1 MRLNR
6 LWGESCQCGS
16 WRGRKATV
24 SEPLRGCSS
33 SHRRFIKS
41 NQIFCKKGNYPGNK
55 VDYTACSLLAIL
67 KHLCSKLHCQKGF
80 NLVLF
85 SYNIVRYSIEARNL
99 ECRLSSDSGHKPRS
113 RSRTWISWM
122 LVFTPHILPPFYH
135 LK

>member
-1 MRLNR
+1 
-6 LWGESCQCGS
+6 
-16 WRGRKATV
+16 
-24 SEPLRGCSS
+24 
-33 SHRRFIKS
+33 
-41 NQIFCKKGNYPGNK
+41 
-55 VDYTACSLLAIL
+55 L

-135 LK
+135 LKWLPPPFYQLNWISAPFNDLVGPLGVI